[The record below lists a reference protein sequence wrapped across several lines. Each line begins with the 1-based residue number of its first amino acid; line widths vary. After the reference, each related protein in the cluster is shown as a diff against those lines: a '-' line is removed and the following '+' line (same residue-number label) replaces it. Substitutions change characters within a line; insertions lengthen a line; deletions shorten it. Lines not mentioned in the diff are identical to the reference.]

1 MLLKNK
7 RIFIVEDQVTY
18 MAIAATYLR
27 FEGAEVESE
36 PDWKNAVQAMLKS
49 LPIDLI
55 LMDLVLSTNT
65 SGFDLFDQ
73 IRQVPELAHIPIV
86 AISSTDP
93 EVAIPQVQAKG
104 FSGFISKPISPTIV
118 NSVAAVL
125 DGQSVW
131 RMDGWDYWSKD
142 YSPHWGEWNQ

>member
-36 PDWKNAVQAMLKS
+36 PYWQNAVQAMLKC

-55 LMDLVLSTNT
+55 MMDLVLSANT
-65 SGFDLFDQ
+65 SGLDLFDQ
-73 IRQVPELAHIPIV
+73 IRQIPELAHIPIV
-86 AISSTDP
+86 AISSADP
-93 EVAIPQVQAKG
+93 ESTIPKLQAKG
-104 FSGFISKPISPTIV
+104 FSGFIGKPISPSIV
-118 NSVAAVL
+118 NNVAAVL
-125 DGQSVW
+125 DGQQVW
-131 RMDGWDYWSKD
+131 TSDNWEYWSKD
-142 YSPHWGEWNQ
+142 NSRHWGQWNQ